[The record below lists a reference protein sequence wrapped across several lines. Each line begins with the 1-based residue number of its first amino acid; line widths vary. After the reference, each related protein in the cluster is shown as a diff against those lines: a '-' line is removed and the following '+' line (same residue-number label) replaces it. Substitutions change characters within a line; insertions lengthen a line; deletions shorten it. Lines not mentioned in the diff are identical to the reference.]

1 MLFVQFTLGSDRYL
15 LDSAHVERMLPLAP
29 LKALPGAPAWVAGVL
44 DYEGASVP
52 VIDIAALALGRASQE
67 RLSTRLELVAYPRC
81 GDDGVTTLHRLG
93 LLLEQ
98 ATRTVTFDAASF
110 SDAGIDTPHARYLGP
125 LTRDEAGLLQWVRIE
140 HLLPDDVQALLFAGS
155 DA

>member
-1 MLFVQFTLGSDRYL
+1 MLFVQFTLDSDRYL
-15 LDSAHVERMLPLAP
+15 LDTAQVERMLPLAP
-29 LKALPGAPAWVAGVL
+29 LKTLPGAPAWVAGVL
-44 DYEGASVP
+44 DYEGANVP
-52 VIDIAALALGRASQE
+52 VVDIAALALARASHE
-67 RLSTRLELVAYPRC
+67 RLSTRLALVMYPRR
-81 GDDGVTTLHRLG
+81 DEHGVTTHHRLG

-98 ATRTVTFDAASF
+98 ATRTVAFDAASF

-155 DA
+155 EA

>member
-15 LDSAHVERMLPLAP
+15 LDSAQVERMLPLAP

-44 DYEGASVP
+44 DHEGASVP
-52 VIDIAALALGRASQE
+52 VIDIAALALARPSRE
-67 RLSTRLELVAYPRC
+67 RLSTRLALAVYPRRD
-81 GDDGVTTLHRLG
+81 GDGVITHHRLG

-125 LTRDEAGLLQWVRIE
+125 LTRDDAGLLQWVRIE
-140 HLLPDDVQALLFAGS
+140 HLLPEDVQTLLFAGS
-155 DA
+155 EA

>member
-1 MLFVQFTLGSDRYL
+1 MLFVQFSLGSDRYL
-15 LDSAHVERMLPLAP
+15 LDSAQIERMLPLAP

-52 VIDIAALALGRASQE
+52 VIDIAALALERASHE
-67 RLSTRLELVAYPRC
+67 RLSTRLALVAYARR
-81 GDDGVTTLHRLG
+81 DEEGVTTHHRLG

-110 SDAGIDTPHARYLGP
+110 SGAGIDTPHARYLGP
-125 LTRDEAGLLQWVRIE
+125 LTRDDSGLLQWVRIE

-155 DA
+155 AA

>member
-1 MLFVQFTLGSDRYL
+1 MLFVQFTLGADRYL
-15 LDSAHVERMLPLAP
+15 LDSAQIERMLPLAP
-29 LKALPGAPAWVAGVL
+29 LKTLPGAPAWVAGVL

-52 VIDIAALALGRASQE
+52 VIDLAALALARASHE
-67 RLSTRLELVAYPRC
+67 RLSTRLALVTYPRR
-81 GDDGVTTLHRLG
+81 DEHGVTTPHRLG

-110 SDAGIDTPHARYLGP
+110 IDAGIDTPHARYLGP

-155 DA
+155 AA

>member
-15 LDSAHVERMLPLAP
+15 LDSAQIERMLPLAP
-29 LKALPGAPAWVAGVL
+29 LKTLPGAPAWVAGVL

-52 VIDIAALALGRASQE
+52 VIDLAALALARASHE
-67 RLSTRLELVAYPRC
+67 RLSTRLALVTYPRRDEH
-81 GDDGVTTLHRLG
+81 GATTPHRLG

-110 SDAGIDTPHARYLGP
+110 IDAGIDTPHARYLGP

-155 DA
+155 AA

>member
-15 LDSAHVERMLPLAP
+15 LDSAQVERMLPLAP

-52 VIDIAALALGRASQE
+52 VVDIAALALARPSQE
-67 RLSTRLELVAYPRC
+67 RLSTRLALVVYPRRD
-81 GDDGVTTLHRLG
+81 DDGAITRHRLG

-98 ATRTVTFDAASF
+98 ATRTVTFDPASF
-110 SDAGIDTPHARYLGP
+110 GGAGIDTPHARYLGP
-125 LTRDEAGLLQWVRIE
+125 LTRDDAGLLQWVRIE

-155 DA
+155 CA